1 MNPVSIF
8 SLLIVLFLALPLPGR
23 AESLLVFSA
32 RFYAPGKGKI
42 THFHLY
48 TIRPDGTSL
57 RQWTDGKSDDIEPKW
72 TSDGKRILFL
82 RSWANGSKP
91 DSVSEL
97 DIETKSVRTLFSG
110 QPGNYL
116 HDLKISPDGKRF
128 LILQNYYTAGV
139 FYKSSLYAGEIAD
152 NASTHR
158 VGIKEGFN
166 ISSAEWAS
174 SDRILGG
181 YDSVSKAGVTS
192 YASAV
197 IDWKT
202 GAIQNELPTSD
213 LIARQGDWILCASEN
228 QNQVYNNTGKKIGEW
243 KTPGGDTQ
251 WWREDIFASITYI
264 GSVNDPSGPDKL
276 RLYRATGDLM
286 REASIVRDYSSLAAQ
301 FRQGRELHDLRNIT
315 ALPDDKNRFLWG
327 AFVHRAMPGL
337 QLIVDSRTGSVSFW
351 SSARYVT
358 FAPDGKYYAS
368 TSNVDWTEIGKKT
381 NGQAMTEPTISLL
394 VAPTARPNAL
404 TPIVSG
410 QVCIDGFDWR
420 PQ

>member
-32 RFYAPGKGKI
+32 RFYAPGKGEI

-228 QNQVYNNTGKKIGEW
+228 QNQVYTNAGKKIGEW
-243 KTPGGDTQ
+243 KMSGGNTG
-251 WWREDIFASITYI
+251 WWRDDIFASITYN
-264 GSVNDPSGPDKL
+264 GLVSDPSGPDKIRL
-276 RLYRATGDLM
+276 RRATGEVM
-286 REASIVRDYSSLAAQ
+286 REASIVRDYSALAAQ

-315 ALPDDKNRFLWG
+315 ALPGDPDHFLWG
-327 AFVHRAMPGL
+327 AFVHRYLSGL
-337 QLIVDSRTGSVSFW
+337 QLIVNSRTGVVSFW
-351 SSARYVT
+351 SSARYVM

-368 TSNVDWTEIGKKT
+368 TSNLNWTEIGKKT
-381 NGQAMTEPTISLL
+381 NGQAMTEATISLL
-394 VAPTARPNAL
+394 VVPTAHPNAL

-410 QVCIDGFDWR
+410 HVSIDGFDWR